1 MGNTHSIES
10 IQQSDLHSSPSRRA
24 PQKLSKPRVGNHG
37 SISSAQAAGLLGSHS
52 RTGSVSLPPS
62 RSNSRVMSEAF
73 SPEPPTTNEL
83 QTDTSSPAEAFPP
96 VPPEPE
102 SKPETPARDWKRRAS
117 LFRSKSSQEARRK
130 DKRRQ
135 TILVSPE
142 AEDRMSRANSMTWES
157 QKDMDQAR
165 QLQVDSWLVP
175 GNRQSIN
182 YNLMSYESRRLLNLS
197 EDLAACEENSIMS
210 DSKFEASPF
219 QVTANTW
226 KSSHPHQPPATTPA
240 TPVAAPATP
249 LPLPLPRANSDVSLY
264 APVRRR
270 SMVQTPGV
278 ATRIPSA
285 TDYYY
290 SASRRSSFR
299 HSMPSTPAGGRSRLN
314 SIEGGFMALNELIEA
329 EPMPELLPPPV
340 QEPVERALTP
350 SDMDY
355 RPLGTMKFGSLRI
368 TNGEASPLP
377 SPDLE
382 PSIEH
387 QAMAEQ
393 LANDDLKGELE
404 YGNYEVEITV
414 SPVQRGATPKGLG
427 PIETTLLGVE
437 SPRLRTDSPLSPEL
451 KVASKH
457 TAMEDQLFEDDVQV
471 EYSAEILTVRND
483 PNAKPSLE
491 QLQADQSQKQ
501 YQGVVR
507 ADSGVVTSPTTEY
520 QPNKPLSKADSGY
533 SSNVSLRSFHA
544 KPNATGKD
552 RPARV
557 TTEQLGDEKSV
568 SNSSP
573 LVAVPAISTINID
586 QVAID
591 AAGSDSAS
599 STPPPVP
606 PKNDSMTLPNT
617 NTMTITSPRHLQ
629 FFNLARRDRKTTFD
643 MAKAAESGPTSPQP
657 AESSATDSDKPS
669 SMTIGSGSQRASKFQ
684 RFLTGSGMRG
694 PPAVHDTH
702 AANDAVP
709 TVPQDVQTKLEEHS
723 GRFPLSAR
731 RLTLRTRESKD
742 TLKTIFSV
750 GSVEI
755 GQSDALDLAP
765 IDRKIVVRKPVPQA
779 SEASEIPKT
788 PKTPKTPRRLSFQNV
803 GSTIGQAAA
812 SVMPRRSIHRK
823 PVPSASAENAKEEET
838 KADEIYSG
846 FESRI
851 TAIGSVSDSV
861 GKSSFDQAFMALP
874 QSREAE
880 RPRSASRTF
889 TMTAQMERSMG
900 THLRAQ
906 GQMPSMNGDGGL
918 APSPRSQTFSEADL
932 RRKTSPPVSLH
943 TRSGKSLRKPAPLRP
958 KSSSSSEGQQ
968 RRQSLSRQTSRETIY
983 SYPAASPGGI
993 DETLDVPPVPP
1004 MSPRRYTML
1013 EQQYAMRRQAS
1024 DDKWRPSNQAGLA
1037 PPRPAMRSMS
1047 TMSPA
1052 PPARQLRHRASY
1064 DGYSQQYRGPVARG
1078 PPPMGQSAS
1087 QSGAYYQQQLLNIEQ
1102 QHWEQEED
1110 ISPDNV
1116 QPGLHRTR
1124 SRSRSV
1130 HASGNPPYRV
1140 LHSYNSPAY
1149 RNVPIWG

>member
-1 MGNTHSIES
+1 
-10 IQQSDLHSSPSRRA
+10 
-24 PQKLSKPRVGNHG
+24 
-37 SISSAQAAGLLGSHS
+37 
-52 RTGSVSLPPS
+52 
-62 RSNSRVMSEAF
+62 MSEAF

-219 QVTANTW
+219 QVTANT
-226 KSSHPHQPPATTPA
+226 
-240 TPVAAPATP
+240 
-249 LPLPLPRANSDVSLY
+249 
-264 APVRRR
+264 
-270 SMVQTPGV
+270 
-278 ATRIPSA
+278 
-285 TDYYY
+285 
-290 SASRRSSFR
+290 
-299 HSMPSTPAGGRSRLN
+299 MPSTPAGGRSRLN

-437 SPRLRTDSPLSPEL
+437 SPRLRTDSPEL

-669 SMTIGSGSQRASKFQ
+669 TMTIGSGSQRASKFQ

-755 GQSDALDLAP
+755 GQSDAPDLAP

>member
-1 MGNTHSIES
+1 
-10 IQQSDLHSSPSRRA
+10 
-24 PQKLSKPRVGNHG
+24 
-37 SISSAQAAGLLGSHS
+37 
-52 RTGSVSLPPS
+52 
-62 RSNSRVMSEAF
+62 MSEAF

-219 QVTANTW
+219 QVTANT
-226 KSSHPHQPPATTPA
+226 
-240 TPVAAPATP
+240 
-249 LPLPLPRANSDVSLY
+249 
-264 APVRRR
+264 
-270 SMVQTPGV
+270 
-278 ATRIPSA
+278 
-285 TDYYY
+285 
-290 SASRRSSFR
+290 
-299 HSMPSTPAGGRSRLN
+299 MPSTPAGGRSRLN

-377 SPDLE
+377 SPDFE

-437 SPRLRTDSPLSPEL
+437 SPRLRTDSPEL

-669 SMTIGSGSQRASKFQ
+669 TMTIGSGSQRASKFQ

-755 GQSDALDLAP
+755 GQSDAPDLAP

>member
-1 MGNTHSIES
+1 
-10 IQQSDLHSSPSRRA
+10 
-24 PQKLSKPRVGNHG
+24 
-37 SISSAQAAGLLGSHS
+37 
-52 RTGSVSLPPS
+52 
-62 RSNSRVMSEAF
+62 MSEAF

-83 QTDTSSPAEAFPP
+83 QTDTASSAEAFPP

-219 QVTANTW
+219 QVTANT
-226 KSSHPHQPPATTPA
+226 
-240 TPVAAPATP
+240 
-249 LPLPLPRANSDVSLY
+249 
-264 APVRRR
+264 
-270 SMVQTPGV
+270 
-278 ATRIPSA
+278 
-285 TDYYY
+285 
-290 SASRRSSFR
+290 
-299 HSMPSTPAGGRSRLN
+299 MPSTPAGGRSRLN
-314 SIEGGFMALNELIEA
+314 SIEGGLMALNELIEA

-437 SPRLRTDSPLSPEL
+437 SPRLRTDSRPLSPEL

-629 FFNLARRDRKTTFD
+629 FFNLARRDRKMTFD
-643 MAKAAESGPTSPQP
+643 MAKAAETGPTSPQP
-657 AESSATDSDKPS
+657 TESSAADSDKPS
-669 SMTIGSGSQRASKFQ
+669 TMTIGSGSQRASKFQ

-755 GQSDALDLAP
+755 GQSDAPDLAP
-765 IDRKIVVRKPVPQA
+765 VDRKIVVRKPVPQA
-779 SEASEIPKT
+779 SEASDIPKT

-823 PVPSASAENAKEEET
+823 PVPSASAEKAKEEET

-900 THLRAQ
+900 THLRAN
-906 GQMPSMNGDGGL
+906 GQTPSINGDGGL

-1047 TMSPA
+1047 TMSTA
-1052 PPARQLRHRASY
+1052 PPSRQLRHRASY

-1078 PPPMGQSAS
+1078 PSPMGQSAS

-1110 ISPDNV
+1110 IAPDNA

>member
-1 MGNTHSIES
+1 
-10 IQQSDLHSSPSRRA
+10 
-24 PQKLSKPRVGNHG
+24 
-37 SISSAQAAGLLGSHS
+37 
-52 RTGSVSLPPS
+52 
-62 RSNSRVMSEAF
+62 MSEAF

-219 QVTANTW
+219 QVTANT
-226 KSSHPHQPPATTPA
+226 
-240 TPVAAPATP
+240 
-249 LPLPLPRANSDVSLY
+249 
-264 APVRRR
+264 
-270 SMVQTPGV
+270 
-278 ATRIPSA
+278 
-285 TDYYY
+285 
-290 SASRRSSFR
+290 
-299 HSMPSTPAGGRSRLN
+299 MPSTPAGGRSRLN

-355 RPLGTMKFGSLRI
+355 RPLGAMKFGSLRI

-437 SPRLRTDSPLSPEL
+437 SPRLRTDSPEL

-568 SNSSP
+568 SNPSP

-643 MAKAAESGPTSPQP
+643 MAKAAETGPTSPQP
-657 AESSATDSDKPS
+657 AESSAADSEKPS
-669 SMTIGSGSQRASKFQ
+669 TMTIGSGSQRASKFQ

-702 AANDAVP
+702 AANEAVP
-709 TVPQDVQTKLEEHS
+709 IVPQDVQTKLEEHS

-750 GSVEI
+750 GSVEV
-755 GQSDALDLAP
+755 GQSDAPDLAP
-765 IDRKIVVRKPVPQA
+765 VDRKIVVRKPVPQT
-779 SEASEIPKT
+779 SEASEV

-823 PVPSASAENAKEEET
+823 PVPSASAEKAKEEET
-838 KADEIYSG
+838 KADEIHSG

-874 QSREAE
+874 QSREVE

-906 GQMPSMNGDGGL
+906 GQMPSMNVDGGL

-1013 EQQYAMRRQAS
+1013 EQQYAMRRHAS

-1052 PPARQLRHRASY
+1052 PPPRQLRHRASY

-1087 QSGAYYQQQLLNIEQ
+1087 QSGVYYQQQLLNIEQ

>member
-1 MGNTHSIES
+1 
-10 IQQSDLHSSPSRRA
+10 
-24 PQKLSKPRVGNHG
+24 
-37 SISSAQAAGLLGSHS
+37 
-52 RTGSVSLPPS
+52 
-62 RSNSRVMSEAF
+62 MSEAF

-83 QTDTSSPAEAFPP
+83 QTDTASPAEAFPP

-219 QVTANTW
+219 QVTAT
-226 KSSHPHQPPATTPA
+226 
-240 TPVAAPATP
+240 
-249 LPLPLPRANSDVSLY
+249 
-264 APVRRR
+264 
-270 SMVQTPGV
+270 
-278 ATRIPSA
+278 
-285 TDYYY
+285 
-290 SASRRSSFR
+290 
-299 HSMPSTPAGGRSRLN
+299 GGRSRLN

-437 SPRLRTDSPLSPEL
+437 SPRLRTDSPEL

-491 QLQADQSQKQ
+491 QLQADQSQKH

-591 AAGSDSAS
+591 AAGADSAS

-606 PKNDSMTLPNT
+606 PKNDSTLPNT

-643 MAKAAESGPTSPQP
+643 MAKAAETGPTSPQP
-657 AESSATDSDKPS
+657 AESSAADSDKPS
-669 SMTIGSGSQRASKFQ
+669 TMTIGSGSQRASKFQ

-755 GQSDALDLAP
+755 GQSDAPDLAP

-823 PVPSASAENAKEEET
+823 PVPSASAEKAKEEET

-874 QSREAE
+874 QSREVE

-900 THLRAQ
+900 THLRAN
-906 GQMPSMNGDGGL
+906 GQTPSINGDGGL

-1047 TMSPA
+1047 TMSSA
-1052 PPARQLRHRASY
+1052 PPPRQLRHRASY
-1064 DGYSQQYRGPVARG
+1064 DSYSQQYRGPVARG
-1078 PPPMGQSAS
+1078 PPMGQSAS

-1110 ISPDNV
+1110 LSPDNV